1 MTAPAP
7 DPDEVDELSSVLAA
21 ALASDPEA
29 LFPDLARAVLAAGYR
44 REVGP

>member
-29 LFPDLARAVLAAGYR
+29 RAGWRKAATS
-44 REVGP
+44 